1 MPQTKWNL
9 TEEQQNTLM
18 LFFQEAQSAYLPDLK
33 DFHGRLSAVPGIPE
47 EIIRDLT
54 RIYRLMKAGW
64 EETANNLQGD
74 DEA

>member
-1 MPQTKWNL
+1 MSEIKWNL
-9 TEEQQNTLM
+9 TDEQQNTLM
-18 LFFQEAQSAYLPDLK
+18 LFFQETQSAYLPDLS
-33 DFHGRLSAVPGIPE
+33 DFHDRLSAVPGIPE

-74 DEA
+74 E